1 MGESNAAR
9 SRFARL
15 SGALIAWFAFILAG
29 VAFAA
34 RYAPV
39 VNHAV
44 LGLAAMSPYLMLASG
59 VSALLLLLTRRRLAA
74 AVAMALFAA
83 SAVVKAPLFI
93 PARHPAGPSIPIRVL
108 SANVMEGGADAP
120 ELVAIASADAD
131 LLIAQEVTP
140 EFAAAL
146 NALDAEF
153 PYRMVEA
160 RSYANGVGIWSRY
173 PLVQSTRMSGYEL
186 GAVSV
191 TVRVPGAASDVV
203 ALVAHLV
210 GPWPQ
215 AIDGWRREIAA
226 LPDTLD
232 AVAAAAG
239 NGAVVVAG
247 DLNATADMLPFRQL
261 LANGYHDATEQAGA
275 GLTPTFPANRSIPPL
290 IGIDHILTRNAVAT
304 AASTVRIPGSDHL
317 AISATVQVPA

>member
-9 SRFARL
+9 SRFARAAA
-15 SGALIAWFAFILAG
+15 ALIAWLAFIVAG

-34 RYAPV
+34 RHLPV

-93 PARHPAGPSIPIRVL
+93 PARHLDGPSIPLRVL

-120 ELVAIASADAD
+120 ELVAIASADTD

-140 EFAAAL
+140 EFAAAV

-173 PLVQSTRMSGYEL
+173 PLVQSTRISGYEL

-210 GPWPQ
+210 GPGPQ
-215 AIDGWRREIAA
+215 AIDAGRRESAA
-226 LPDTLD
+226 RPDTLD

-239 NGAVVVAG
+239 DGAVVVAG
-247 DLNATADMLPFRQL
+247 DLNATADMLPFRKL
-261 LANGYHDATEQAGA
+261 LTNGYHDATEQAGA
-275 GLTPTFPANRSIPPL
+275 GLTPTFPANRSVPPL

-304 AASTVRIPGSDHL
+304 DAATVRIPGSDHL